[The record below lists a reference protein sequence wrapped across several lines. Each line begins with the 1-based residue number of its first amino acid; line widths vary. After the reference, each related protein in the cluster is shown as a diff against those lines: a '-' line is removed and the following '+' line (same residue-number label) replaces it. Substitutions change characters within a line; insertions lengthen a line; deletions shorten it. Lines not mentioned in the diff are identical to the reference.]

1 MFILLGLY
9 TTFVAILVIVAVL
22 LVMVIRMMSELK
34 LLQEKVDHLTLKN
47 EELQVDLL
55 TKDTPEVAPSTATIK
70 IGTVKE
76 EKEEEI
82 LETKETPNADEPQK
96 TNKEK
101 VLDAIL
107 EIKEVGE
114 KDLPKVCK
122 ELSNYFTKYT
132 NEDYTKDLSSKNY
145 FRYIDLRCQPD
156 TRVVTIGDIH
166 SDYNSLAAVLL
177 KLTAS
182 EYDYFGKAIFVFL
195 GDYLD
200 RGSVLFEPLMLIMSL
215 QEILGERLI
224 LLKGNHES
232 VRFDQN
238 KQQVVTNVTPN
249 QSCQCLNEYCG
260 KEKEFLQKFAMFYSK
275 LPIYVYLKTK
285 EKNILLTHGAIPRDA
300 SQEPI
305 HFDDNC
311 GAIVFDNN
319 VPITNRL
326 QTRNAIFKDMIWGDP
341 KDCDRKIQVEGRFE
355 FGRLQFDHFAQRN
368 HIDMLFRSH
377 EEATLGYHSFFDNRV
392 FTIFSTGGAENNQ
405 TGYPSVE
412 PAFAIIQNERFLI
425 ENSYIYRLHIDGSPI
440 VLNLF
445 SKQKYTDKQQEGL
458 KLGDEFEC
466 SKEQSDIIRSVFKHI
481 KASFNSD

>member
-1 MFILLGLY
+1 MD
-9 TTFVAILVIVAVL
+9 TFKEVGESIQ
-22 LVMVIRMMSELK
+22 MV
-34 LLQEKVDHLTLKN
+34 N
-47 EELQVDLL
+47 EI
-55 TKDTPEVAPSTATIK
+55 SK
-70 IGTVKE
+70 IN
-76 EKEEEI
+76 EI
-82 LETKETPNADEPQK
+82 QK

-101 VLDAIL
+101 VLNAIR
-107 EIKEVGE
+107 EIKEIE
-114 KDLPKVCK
+114 EEDLPNVCK
-122 ELSNYFTKYT
+122 ELSEYFTKYT
-132 NEDYTKDLSSKNY
+132 NEDYTKELSSKNY
-145 FRYIDLRCQPD
+145 FRYIDLRSQPD
-156 TRVVTIGDIH
+156 TRVVAIGDIH

-200 RGSVLFEPLMLIMSL
+200 RGSVLFEPLMLLMNL

-238 KQQVVTNVTPN
+238 KQQIVTNVTPN
-249 QSCQCLNEYCG
+249 QSCLCLNEYCG

-285 EKNILLTHGAIPRDA
+285 EKNILLTHGAIPRDV

-305 HFDDNC
+305 HFDENC
-311 GAIVFDNN
+311 GAIVFDDN

-326 QTRNAIFKDMIWGDP
+326 QMRNAIFKDMVWGDP

-377 EEATLGYHSFFDNRV
+377 EEATQGYRSFFDNRV
-392 FTIFSTGGAENNQ
+392 FTIFSTGGVEND
-405 TGYPSVE
+405 
-412 PAFAIIQNERFLI
+412 QN
-425 ENSYIYRLHIDGSPI
+425 RLP
-440 VLNLF
+440 F
-445 SKQKYTDKQQEGL
+445 SRA
-458 KLGDEFEC
+458 C
-466 SKEQSDIIRSVFKHI
+466 IRYHPE
-481 KASFNSD
+481 